1 MFLYEEI
8 NCVGYK
14 GILKFPQVMRL
25 FCILAFPCVEK
36 TMIEEVIMVI
46 SEEENASRLSIRDDR
61 IG

>member
-1 MFLYEEI
+1 M
-8 NCVGYK
+8 G
-14 GILKFPQVMRL
+14 L

-36 TMIEEVIMVI
+36 TMIEEVIIVI